1 MQARGERATPAL
13 VEKEMAALERAH
25 AALSAIE
32 AVRAAGGTAH
42 YYSVNLTDAEAVA
55 HAVDEV
61 RRRSGRID
69 VLLHAGGVER
79 SHALADKDE
88 REFNLVFDIKTE
100 GLFHLLHAIG
110 DMPLGAVVMFS
121 SVAGRFGNSGQTD
134 YSAAN
139 DLFCKIASSF
149 RRTRPATRALAID
162 WTAWGGIGMAT
173 RGSIPKIME
182 MAGISML
189 PPEAGIPWIRREL
202 TAAGTSGEVLA
213 AGELGVLGKEWDAA
227 GGLDPAALPEMPM
240 LGKTAKI
247 DLDGRLTVEP
257 SLDPAVQP
265 FLFDH
270 VIEGTPV
277 LPGVMGMEAFAEAA
291 LALAPGWRIEALE
304 GVDFLAPFKF
314 YRGEPRQL
322 TVEAQLQMH
331 GAVAVAQCRLSGR
344 RILPGQAEPQ
354 LTTHFTGRVLLAKEA
369 AAPESGPAPG
379 SPHGT
384 LVSSEEIYR
393 VYFHG
398 PAYRVLKQAWWT
410 REGAIGEMN
419 PALPDNH
426 VPATQSLALAP
437 RLVELCFQT
446 AGIWEMAVCRRM
458 GLPLAVA
465 ALKLYRQPE
474 PAAGALYAIVTPDAT
489 GESFDAVV
497 VDTAGACYLRLT
509 GYRTV
514 VFQDSIDPG
523 LLVQKEMVQKEVVMA

>member
-1 MQARGERATPAL
+1 MR
-13 VEKEMAALERAH
+13 
-25 AALSAIE
+25 
-32 AVRAAGGTAH
+32 
-42 YYSVNLTDAEAVA
+42 DAVA
-55 HAVDEV
+55 QAVAEV

-69 VLLHAGGVER
+69 VMLHAGGLER

-110 DMPLGAVVMFS
+110 DMPLGALVMFS

-139 DLFCKIASSF
+139 DLMCKIASSF
-149 RRTRPATRALAID
+149 RSTRPATRAIAID

-202 TAAGTSGEVLA
+202 TAAGTSGEVLV
-213 AGELGVLGKEWDAA
+213 AGELGVLGKEWDAS
-227 GGLDPAALPEMPM
+227 GGLDSAALPQMPM
-240 LGKTAKI
+240 LANNAKL
-247 DLDGRLTVEP
+247 DLAGCLTVAP

-265 FLFDH
+265 FLYDH
-270 VIEGTPV
+270 VIDGTPV

-291 LALAPGWRIEALE
+291 LAIAPGWQVDAVE

-314 YRGEPRQL
+314 YRGEPRPL
-322 TVEAQLQMH
+322 IVEAQLQPH
-331 GAVAVAQCRLSGR
+331 GAGMIAHCRLSGR

-354 LTTHFTGRVLLAKEA
+354 VTTHFTGRVLLTREP

-379 SPHGT
+379 APRGT
-384 LVSSEEIYR
+384 AVSREEIYR

-398 PAYRVLKQAWWT
+398 PAYQVLERAWWT

-419 PALPDNH
+419 SALPDHH
-426 VPATQSLALAP
+426 VPAGQPLAIAP
-437 RLVELCFQT
+437 RLIELCFQT

-458 GLPLAVA
+458 GLPRRWPL
-465 ALKLYRQPE
+465 
-474 PAAGALYAIVTPDAT
+474 
-489 GESFDAVV
+489 
-497 VDTAGACYLRLT
+497 
-509 GYRTV
+509 
-514 VFQDSIDPG
+514 
-523 LLVQKEMVQKEVVMA
+523 